1 MKMQTIRKLSKLLLI
16 SFSIIL
22 FSGSLIS
29 ETFAQTRLAAKDCV
43 PMAKKDKLLNALSAK
58 YNEKQIFVAVSDKG
72 HMITV
77 YVNVETGTWTILGV
91 SPTNYLCILDTGSGA
106 IVTPENVVLGTET

>member
-1 MKMQTIRKLSKLLLI
+1 MQTIQKLSKLLLI

-29 ETFAQTRLAAKDCV
+29 ETFAQTRLSSKYCV

-58 YNEKQIFVAVSDKG
+58 YNEKQILSAVSDKG
-72 HMITV
+72 HIITV
-77 YVNVETGTWTILGV
+77 YVNVQTGTWTILGV
-91 SPTNYLCILDTGSGA
+91 SPTNYLCILDTGAGA
-106 IVTPENVVLGTET
+106 IVTPEDVVLGTET